1 MTDNRRWYV
10 VHTQPNRETRAVQN
24 LQRQGFNAYL
34 PMFKRLRRHAR
45 KTEEVSRPLF
55 PRYMFVELDLK
66 LERWR
71 SIYST
76 FGVSQLISTGEE
88 PVPVPAGVVD
98 EIRAREG
105 RDGFVE
111 LGLPPGI
118 GPGSPVRLIDGIFA
132 EAKGVLDRIADQ
144 YRVSVLL
151 QLLGR
156 EVRVFVPAAHV
167 GTA

>member
-1 MTDNRRWYV
+1 MSNDRRWYV
-10 VHTQPNRETRAVQN
+10 VHTQPNRETRAALN
-24 LQRQGFNAYL
+24 LKRQGFNAYL

-55 PRYMFVELDLK
+55 PRYMFVELDLS

-76 FGVSQLISTGEE
+76 FGVSHMLTAGED
-88 PVPVPAGVVD
+88 PVAVPAGIVD

-105 RDGFVE
+105 SDGFVE

-156 EVRVFVPAAHV
+156 EVRVFVPAAYV
-167 GTA
+167 GAA

>member
-1 MTDNRRWYV
+1 MTDARRWYV
-10 VHTQPNRETRAVQN
+10 VHTQPNGETRAALN
-24 LQRQGFNAYL
+24 LRRQGFNAYL

-45 KTEEVSRPLF
+45 KTESVSRPLF
-55 PRYMFVELDLK
+55 PRYMFVELDLNH
-66 LERWR
+66 ERWR

-76 FGVSQLISTGEE
+76 FGVSHLLTAGED

-105 RDGFVE
+105 GDGFVE
-111 LGLPPGI
+111 LRLPPGV

-167 GTA
+167 GAA

>member
-1 MTDNRRWYV
+1 
-10 VHTQPNRETRAVQN
+10 
-24 LQRQGFNAYL
+24 
-34 PMFKRLRRHAR
+34 
-45 KTEEVSRPLF
+45 
-55 PRYMFVELDLK
+55 MFVEFDLN

-76 FGVSQLISTGEE
+76 FGVSHLLTAGED

-105 RDGFVE
+105 SDGFVT
-111 LGLPPGI
+111 LGLPPGV

-167 GTA
+167 GAA